1 MGPTAEAPTMA
12 DDWTA
17 TIAGERMK
25 LDEEFADEVRASSF
39 DRQQWGLVMTALEFD
54 IEDPSDPAEAEL
66 VPDTTNL
73 PTIMPELESVGQQG
87 PMGAGGRPGG
97 SGGSSGSGGG
107 LVDSVK
113 GALGLGGEDA
123 GEDERLDEARELAT
137 EYCDRLQGSLEA
149 NGRWEAVCRQARG

>member
-1 MGPTAEAPTMA
+1 MA

-17 TIAGERMK
+17 AIAGERMK
-25 LDEEFADEVRASSF
+25 LDREFADEVRASSF

-54 IEDPSDPAEAEL
+54 VENPSDPAEAEL

-73 PTIMPELESVGQQG
+73 PTIMPELDSVGQQG

-97 SGGSSGSGGG
+97 SGGSGGSGGG

-113 GALGLGGEDA
+113 GALGLGGEDDG
-123 GEDERLDEARELAT
+123 GEDDGGDDERLDEATELAS
-137 EYCDRLQGSLEA
+137 EYCDRLQRSLEA
-149 NGRWEAVCRQARG
+149 NGRWESVCRQARD